1 MYYLTCKWLYI
12 WTSSV
17 EDRASGALRDE
28 WLADSLRTQHLVES
42 LSLVE

>member
-17 EDRASGALRDE
+17 EDRVSAALRDE
-28 WLADSLRTQHLVES
+28 WLADSLGTQHLGES
-42 LSLVE
+42 LS